1 MSILSIFFLPL
12 RSMEF
17 RTIVNIPRPT
27 FELEPCERILFV
39 GSCFADNIG
48 KRFEEE
54 KFRAMVNP
62 FGVMYNPVSVLH
74 TVRKVANHT
83 FDTAV
88 FTLGTNHV
96 YVERATG
103 EIVDNCQK
111 RPQREFEE
119 RELTVEE
126 CADALHEAITL
137 LRQANPKIN
146 VIITVSPIRYAKY
159 GYHGSQL
166 SKAVLLLAAN
176 KVIKEEGERVY
187 YFPAYEIVNDEL
199 RDYRFYKAD
208 MLHPNEQA
216 VEYIWEQLVATCFS
230 AEAKQFLEEWRPIKE
245 ALAHHPFHPEAAAY
259 QDFIKKTKEK
269 AKMLELKYPNIE
281 LNL

>member
-1 MSILSIFFLPL
+1 LSILSIFFLPL

-62 FGVMYNPVSVLH
+62 FGVMYNPFSVLH
-74 TVRKVANHT
+74 TVKKVANHT

-96 YVERATG
+96 YVERTTG

-245 ALAHHPFHPEAAAY
+245 ALAHRPFHPEAAAY

>member
-74 TVRKVANHT
+74 TVKKVANHT

-119 RELTVEE
+119 RKLTVEE
-126 CADALHEAITL
+126 CADALSEAITL

-166 SKAVLLLAAN
+166 SKAVLLLATD

-245 ALAHHPFHPEAAAY
+245 ALAHRPFHPEAAAY

-269 AKMLELKYPNIE
+269 AKMLELRYPNIE